1 MLLLMI
7 DEVTDLKYIAK
18 YFDEL
23 TTTEL
28 YEILKARTEIFVVEQ
43 QITYQDMDDVDYKGL
58 HCFLWENNKV
68 AAYLRAYCKNDNTE
82 SIQVGRVLT
91 LQHGIGLGKR
101 LLEESIPI
109 IKDKLKCK
117 SICIDAQTHAIGFYE
132 KFGFKVTSGEFLEEG
147 ILHVAM
153 ELDVEQCR
161 KKYCGDAT

>member
-1 MLLLMI
+1 MI

-43 QITYQDMDDVDYKGL
+43 QILYQDMDDVDYKGL

-68 AAYLRAYCKNDNTE
+68 TAYLRAYCKNDSTE
-82 SIQVGRVLT
+82 RIRMGRVLT
-91 LQHGIGLGKR
+91 LQHGMGLGKR
-101 LLEESIPI
+101 LLEESIPV

-117 SICIDAQTHAIGFYE
+117 IIDIDAQTHAIGFYE
-132 KFGFKVTSGEFLEEG
+132 KFGFKVTSEEFWEEG
-147 ILHVAM
+147 ILHVSM
-153 ELDVEQCR
+153 ELDIGQC
-161 KKYCGDAT
+161 

>member
-1 MLLLMI
+1 M
-7 DEVTDLKYIAK
+7 KYTAK

-23 TTTEL
+23 TTAEL

-43 QITYQDMDDVDYKGL
+43 KIVYQDMDDVDYKSL
-58 HCFLWENNKV
+58 HCFLWEDNKV

-82 SIQVGRVLT
+82 RIRVGRVLT
-91 LQHGIGLGKR
+91 LHHGMGLGRR

-117 SICIDAQTHAIGFYE
+117 IICIDAQTHAIGFYE
-132 KFGFKVTSGEFLEEG
+132 KFGFKVTSEEFWEEG

-153 ELDVEQCR
+153 ELEL
-161 KKYCGDAT
+161 